1 VSAIAIDRLDAA
13 LGGRYLSAGLRRFA
27 LLFTLLIS
35 AACSAPESSPPPNI
49 LLIYADD
56 LGWRDLAVQGS
67 RYYETPYLDRLA
79 AEGMRFTH
87 AYANAP
93 NCAPSR
99 AALLSGMYAPRTG
112 IYTVGSA
119 ERGRE
124 ESRALIPVE
133 NETVLSL
140 DIVTIAET
148 LSDAGYATAHI
159 GKWHLGGEGSL
170 PEDQG
175 FAWSIAG
182 DHQGS
187 PPGYFYPY
195 VAGERYLRDL
205 EEGVE
210 GEYLADRL
218 VDESI
223 RFLEQERSEPFF
235 LYLSHYSVHTPI
247 QAKADLIE
255 GYQGKPV
262 SEGQGNST
270 YAAMVQSVDD
280 GVGRLMRTLD
290 RLGLTENTVVIFF
303 SDNGGF
309 GPVTSMA
316 PLRGSKGML
325 YEGGVRVP
333 LMVRWPGHVEAGS
346 VRDVPVIGTD
356 MYPTLAELAGAE
368 AERSR
373 PLDGVSLVPVL
384 EGSGGFPARDLFW
397 HFPAYLEA
405 DRSVPGP
412 WRTTPASAIRRGR
425 HKLIHFFEDARSELY
440 DLTIDESESVD
451 LSLQMPELANELQ
464 EELRNWW
471 RETGAFVPSVP
482 NPMYAPPR

>member
-1 VSAIAIDRLDAA
+1 MDRLNAA
-13 LGGRYLSAGLRRFA
+13 LSGRYLEVGLLRLA
-27 LLFTLLIS
+27 LLCALLIS
-35 AACSAPESSPPPNI
+35 SACSAPESSPPPNI

-67 RYYETPYLDRLA
+67 GYYETPYLDRLA

-112 IYTVGSA
+112 MYTVGSA

-124 ESRALIPVE
+124 ELRALVPVE

-182 DHQGS
+182 DHQGR

-247 QAKADLIE
+247 QAKAD
-255 GYQGKPV
+255 
-262 SEGQGNST
+262 
-270 YAAMVQSVDD
+270 
-280 GVGRLMRTLD
+280 
-290 RLGLTENTVVIFF
+290 
-303 SDNGGF
+303 
-309 GPVTSMA
+309 
-316 PLRGSKGML
+316 
-325 YEGGVRVP
+325 
-333 LMVRWPGHVEAGS
+333 
-346 VRDVPVIGTD
+346 
-356 MYPTLAELAGAE
+356 
-368 AERSR
+368 
-373 PLDGVSLVPVL
+373 
-384 EGSGGFPARDLFW
+384 
-397 HFPAYLEA
+397 
-405 DRSVPGP
+405 
-412 WRTTPASAIRRGR
+412 
-425 HKLIHFFEDARSELY
+425 
-440 DLTIDESESVD
+440 
-451 LSLQMPELANELQ
+451 
-464 EELRNWW
+464 
-471 RETGAFVPSVP
+471 
-482 NPMYAPPR
+482 